1 MLSWVSTPWK
11 NVEVWSDTYRC
22 WLPGSVVQAG
32 LLGELIVEY
41 NGRGRKLRK
50 CVHIGSKDVRL
61 RCQDLGPPS
70 IFAAARVLP
79 LTWGS
84 KDAHVAFYRQDVH
97 RFRQC
102 NAWIAAHSP
111 FADPGTDHAAQTL
124 RVMSW
129 NVNNLCGLMSN
140 SNPGDHPHPPE
151 DFAKVIGWLKP
162 DVIVLQEM
170 VTEARHYT

>member
-84 KDAHVAFYRQDVH
+84 KDAHVA
-97 RFRQC
+97 
-102 NAWIAAHSP
+102 
-111 FADPGTDHAAQTL
+111 
-124 RVMSW
+124 
-129 NVNNLCGLMSN
+129 
-140 SNPGDHPHPPE
+140 
-151 DFAKVIGWLKP
+151 
-162 DVIVLQEM
+162 
-170 VTEARHYT
+170 